1 MKNFDYLQQIEAL
14 RDLYQFCNA
23 AEEMQQTDY
32 DSCGWNCRK
41 ALEWIVR
48 AVYKLKNVPVGE
60 RDNLYTLSTGK
71 PFTELIADDDKLMM
85 ACHYI
90 RKVGNVAVHT
100 GGIKEREAYYTLLNT
115 YTLIGAILLRLGVLK
130 SLAPFDK
137 ELIPKKPSPFIAP
150 SSNVPEAPKAFVE
163 SVPEENIKA
172 PVKAEMPKDYSE
184 AETRRMFIDLLLS
197 EAGWE
202 VLTRENAPMACKAG
216 IEIYVEGMPNNKEE
230 GYCDYVLYG
239 KDCKPLAVIEAK
251 RTSVEPEKGKHQ
263 AELYADCLEKKY
275 GQRPVIYYTNGFR
288 TMIIDGL
295 GYPPRQVMGFHT
307 QDDLELMMSRR
318 GRRKMTDLAIKDQI
332 TNRDYQKMAIRSVCD
347 HLNQMHRHG
356 LIVMATGTGKT
367 RVAISLCEVLLRNK
381 WVKNILFL
389 ADRTALVR
397 QACDSFTELLPDY
410 TTCIL
415 TGAGD
420 EEKGAR
426 LMFSTYQTMINY
438 IDAEDKE
445 FSVGRFDLIILDEAH
460 RSIFGKYIAIFD
472 YFDSFLVGLTATPR
486 DEVEKSTFEL
496 FHLDGEPNFEYS
508 MAEAVKEG
516 HLVDYVPISRT
527 TQRMREGI
535 LYNTLTE
542 EEKEEMDKVWE
553 ADTACDLLE
562 DGSPSPKTPRDIEKK
577 ELFTFIY
584 NKRTVDVVIQSL
596 MNEGLKIQSGNK
608 IGKSIIF
615 AYDHHHAQMIVERF
629 YELYPQFDPCF
640 CQLVDYS
647 VKYAQDLIRKFK
659 KRDMLPQ
666 IAVSVDMLDT
676 GIDVPDILNLVFF
689 KPVYSSIKYIQMIG
703 RGTRLCPGIFDD
715 GSDKKEFYIF
725 DWCENFEYFKEN
737 KKGKVAAQ
745 GITLAQRLFELK
757 TDIAVVLQHQKYQQ
771 EDFTKSLCQQL
782 KDEVYEQICLLNEKQ
797 INVRKVWAV
806 VDKWKNKDRWT
817 YVSALDAIEIK
828 QNLAPLMMVEDDK
841 DGKLRFDALM
851 LNIELSYIEPEVA
864 ANRSKNKVTKIAQR
878 LQSAASNPDV
888 SKHMDTINAVS
899 DPKFWANPSMDRL
912 EQVRIELREIVR
924 YVLDS
929 KKKDPVYIDISDT
942 LEEKEGEK
950 PAVFTDYRTRILD
963 YLNEHRDHAVI
974 QKIFRLEQ
982 LTIDDIKQLEEICW
996 KELGSKEEYEAFVRK
1011 GDMLCGDK
1019 VAVFIRSIIGVDRKI
1034 AKERFSKF
1042 LSDNVLNAL
1051 QEEYINQIIGYVCEN
1066 GDITPM
1072 TIITNDSFEGID
1084 RVFGV
1089 NMVSIRDYVN
1099 ELHDVIVY
1107 KTGSGAPIFVNNMW
1121 VDDSV
1126 SFGKPHPTFEEE
1138 DHGLMAADERDPQE

>member
-1 MKNFDYLQQIEAL
+1 MRNFDYLQQIPAL
-14 RDLYQFCNA
+14 QNLYKYCHA

-41 ALEWIVR
+41 ALEWTVR
-48 AVYKLKNVPVGE
+48 AVYKLKHETIGE

-71 PFTELIADDDKLMM
+71 AFTDLIDDDDKLMM
-85 ACHYI
+85 AVHYV
-90 RKVGNVAVHT
+90 RKVGNVAVHQ
-100 GGIKEREAYYTLLNT
+100 GGITQREAYFTLLNT
-115 YTLIGAILLRLGVLK
+115 YNVVGGVLLRLGVLRT
-130 SLAPFDK
+130 LAPFDK
-137 ELIPKKPSPFIAP
+137 EMIPSKPSPFVAP
-150 SSNVPEAPKAFVE
+150 ASNVPEATKEFVE
-163 SVPEENIKA
+163 NVAEENIKK
-172 PVKAEMPKDYSE
+172 PVKAAMPKDATE
-184 AETRRMFIDLLLS
+184 AETRRMYIDLLLR

-202 VLTRENAPMACKAG
+202 VLQQENAPMACKAG

-275 GQRPVIYYTNGFR
+275 GRRPVIYYSNGFR

-295 GYPPRQVMGFHT
+295 GYAPRQVMGFHT
-307 QDDLELMMSRR
+307 IDDLELMISRR
-318 GRRKMTDLAIKDQI
+318 GRSQMRDLAIREDI

-381 WVKNILFL
+381 WVKNVLFL
-389 ADRTALVR
+389 ADRIALVR
-397 QACDSFTELLPDY
+397 QANDSFTELLPDY

-415 TGAGD
+415 TGATD

-460 RSIFGKYIAIFD
+460 RSIFGKYTAIFD

-486 DEVEKSTFEL
+486 DEVDRSTFEM

-516 HLVDYVPISRT
+516 HLVDYVPIART
-527 TQRMREGI
+527 TQRMRDGI
-535 LYNTLTE
+535 KYDSLTE
-542 EEKEEMDKVWE
+542 EEKEQLDKAWE
-553 ADTACDLLE
+553 YEQAKKLMEGIDV
-562 DGSPSPKTPRDIEKK
+562 PKTPRDIEKG
-577 ELFTFIY
+577 ELFKYIY
-584 NKRTVDVVIQSL
+584 NVRTVDIVIQSL

-615 AYDHHHAQMIVERF
+615 AYDHDHAQMIVNRF
-629 YELYPQFDPCF
+629 YELYPQFDPDF

-647 VKYAQDLIRKFK
+647 VKYSQDLILKFK

-689 KPVYSSIKYIQMIG
+689 KPVYSSIKYTQMVG
-703 RGTRLCPGIFDD
+703 RGTRLCPEIFDD
-715 GSDKKEFYIF
+715 GGDKKEFYIF
-725 DWCENFEYFKEN
+725 DWCENFEYFKEH
-737 KKGKVAAQ
+737 KKGKVLPVS
-745 GITLAQRLFELK
+745 ITLAERLFGLK
-757 TDIAVVLQHQKYQQ
+757 TDIAVILQHQRYQQ
-771 EDFTKSLCQQL
+771 EEYTKNLCAALKQQL
-782 KDEVYEQICLLNEKQ
+782 YEQVSQLNDKQ
-797 INVRKVWAV
+797 INVRKVWGV
-806 VDKWKNKDRWT
+806 VEKWKKQERWQ
-817 YVSALDAIEIK
+817 YISELDALELK
-828 QNLAPLMMVEDDK
+828 QKIAPLIMIEDDNN
-841 DGKLRFDALM
+841 GCLRFDALM
-851 LNIELSYIEPEVA
+851 LNIELSLLEPEIKA
-864 ANRSKNKVTKIAQR
+864 TKSKNKVTKIAII
-878 LQSAASNPDV
+878 LQGKA
-888 SKHMDTINAVS
+888 TIPAVMERMELL
-899 DPKFWANPSMDRL
+899 KEVANPHFWTTATIDRM
-912 EQVRIELREIVR
+912 EEVREALRD
-924 YVLDS
+924 L
-929 KKKDPVYIDISDT
+929 VYILIGGKGERFFIDISDT
-942 LEEKEGEK
+942 MEEKEGEK
-950 PAVFTDYRTRILD
+950 PVMMADYRTRILD
-963 YLNEHRDHAVI
+963 YLNEHRDHEVI

-982 LTIDDIKQLEEICW
+982 LTIDDIKQLEAICW
-996 KELGSKEEYEAFVRK
+996 KELGTKEEYEAYVNK

-1019 VAVFIRSIIGVDRKI
+1019 VAVFIRSIVGVDRRI

-1072 TIITNDSFEGID
+1072 EIIGNDNFDGIVD
-1084 RVFGV
+1084 AFGA
-1089 NMVSIRDYVN
+1089 NMVSIRKYVD
-1099 ELHDVIVY
+1099 ELHNVIAYQTGTGDTVY
-1107 KTGSGAPIFVNNMW
+1107 VRMA
-1121 VDDSV
+1121 
-1126 SFGKPHPTFEEE
+1126 EE
-1138 DHGLMAADERDPQE
+1138 DGPRLRVAEDLEPPMPD

>member
-1 MKNFDYLQQIEAL
+1 MRNFDYLKQIEAL

-23 AEEMQQTDY
+23 AEEVQQTDY

-41 ALEWIVR
+41 ALEWLVR
-48 AVYKLKNVPVGE
+48 AIYKLKHEPIGE

-71 PFTELIADDDKLMM
+71 PFTELIEDDDKLMM

-115 YTLIGAILLRLGVLK
+115 YNLTGAILLRLGVLAT
-130 SLAPFDK
+130 LAPFNKD
-137 ELIPKKPSPFIAP
+137 LIPKKPSPFIAP
-150 SSNVPEAPKAFVE
+150 STNVPEASKAFVE
-163 SVPEENIKA
+163 SVPEENIKT
-172 PVKAEMPKDYSE
+172 PVKAAMPKDYSE

-202 VLTRENAPMACKAG
+202 VLNIENAPMACKAG
-216 IEIYVEGMPNNKEE
+216 IEIYVEGMPNTKEE

-239 KDCKPLAVIEAK
+239 KDCKPLAVVEAK

-307 QDDLELMMSRR
+307 LDDLELMISRR
-318 GRRKMTDLAIKDQI
+318 SRGKMYDLAIREEI

-397 QACDSFTELLPDY
+397 QANDSFTELLPDY

-415 TGAGD
+415 TGAKD
-420 EEKGAR
+420 EEKNAR

-460 RSIFGKYIAIFD
+460 RSIFGKYTAIFD

-486 DEVEKSTFEL
+486 DEVDKSTFEL

-535 LYNTLTE
+535 KYDSLTE
-542 EEKEEMDKVWE
+542 EEKEDLDKVWE
-553 ADTACDLLE
+553 FEQMKRLLE
-562 DGSPSPKTPRDIEKK
+562 KGEETPKTPRDIEKG
-577 ELFTFIY
+577 ELFKYIY
-584 NKRTVDVVIQSL
+584 NVKTVDIVIQSL

-615 AYDHHHAQMIVERF
+615 AYDHDHAKMIVDRF
-629 YELYPQFDPCF
+629 YELYPNFDPDF

-647 VKYAQDLIRKFK
+647 VNYAQDLILKFK
-659 KRDMLPQ
+659 KRDKLPQ

-676 GIDVPDILNLVFF
+676 GVDVPDILNLVFF
-689 KPVYSSIKYIQMIG
+689 KPVYSSIKYTQMVG

-737 KKGKVAAQ
+737 KKGKVAAST
-745 GITLAQRLFELK
+745 ITLAQRLFELK
-757 TDIAVVLQHQKYQQ
+757 TDIAVILQHQKYQQ
-771 EDFTKSLCQQL
+771 EEFTKELCQQL
-782 KDEVYEQICLLNEKQ
+782 KDELYEQVFDLNEKQ
-797 INVRKVWAV
+797 INVRKVWDV
-806 VDKWKNKDRWT
+806 VDKWKNKERWL
-817 YVSALDAIEIK
+817 YISELDALEMK
-828 QNLAPLMMVEDDK
+828 QKLAPLMLVEDDNS
-841 DGKLRFDALM
+841 GKLRFDALM
-851 LNIELSYIEPEVA
+851 LNIELSKLDSDVKA
-864 ANRSKNKVTKIAQR
+864 TNSKNKVTRIAHV
-878 LQSAASNPDV
+878 LQNKATIPAVQANMPLLLEVSN
-888 SKHMDTINAVS
+888 
-899 DPKFWANPSMDRL
+899 PKFWGSVTIDRL
-912 EQVRIELREIVR
+912 ETVREALRE
-924 YVLDS
+924 L
-929 KKKDPVYIDISDT
+929 VYILMNDRIHGRFPIDVSDT
-942 LEEKEGEK
+942 YEGKDDVDK
-950 PAVFTDYRTRILD
+950 PVMYSDYRTRILD
-963 YLNEHRDHAVI
+963 YLNEHRDLEVI
-974 QKIFRLEQ
+974 QKIFHLEQ
-982 LTIDDIKQLEEICW
+982 LTIDDIKELEEICW
-996 KELGSKEEYEAFVRK
+996 KELGSKEEYEAYVNK
-1011 GDMLCGDK
+1011 GFMLCGDK

-1042 LSDNVLNAL
+1042 LSDNVLNSL

-1072 TIITNDSFEGID
+1072 TIITNDNFEGID
-1084 RVFGV
+1084 KAFGV
-1089 NMVSIRDYVN
+1089 NMVSIKNYVE

-1107 KTGSGAPIFVNNMW
+1107 QTGTGSVYVGR
-1121 VDDSV
+1121 
-1126 SFGKPHPTFEEE
+1126 PHPVFEEE
-1138 DHGLMAADERDPQE
+1138 DHGLMAAEDRDLPE